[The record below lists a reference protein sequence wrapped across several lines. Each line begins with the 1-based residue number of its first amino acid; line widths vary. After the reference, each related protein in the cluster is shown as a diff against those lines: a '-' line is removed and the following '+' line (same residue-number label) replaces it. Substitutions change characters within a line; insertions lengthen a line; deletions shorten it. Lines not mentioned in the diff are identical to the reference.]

1 MELLERGDE
10 LAVLEEAT
18 SRAAGGAGSVVLLSG
33 EAGIGKSALLAH
45 AFADS
50 APETARVLWGA
61 CDPLSTPRP
70 LGPLHDIARQVGGT
84 LLGAAA
90 SSTAREVFFGAM
102 LDELRRGP
110 PPTVAVVEDV
120 HWADEATLD
129 FLKFLSRR
137 VHRMPALL
145 VISYRDDEV
154 GPTHPLRD
162 FLGFLPPADVRRL
175 RLAPLSLRAVDTLAR
190 EAGRS
195 ARRLHDVTGGN
206 PFFVTEVLAAE
217 SEMVPVTVRDAVL
230 ARVAGLSDSARSVM
244 ELAAVAPLHIER
256 WLVDHLLSPQSVAID
271 ECRAIGMLQGDDDT
285 LAFRHE
291 LARRAVEDSL
301 PAERRRVLHAKCLTA
316 LLDRGGDE
324 VSAARLVHHADL
336 AGDRAAQHRYGV
348 KAAAQAAAV
357 GAHREAAALY
367 ERALRVTDAL
377 PIRERALL
385 LERYSLACY
394 LSEPINAAC
403 SARAEALVLWRE
415 LGDRLREGDALR
427 WLSRLWWFRGVRA
440 EAERFAT
447 ESISVLEQ
455 LPPGRELA
463 MAYGNRAQ
471 LAMLAAN
478 ADDAVAWGARTIAI
492 AEPLGDIESVVNT
505 LITVGSAEYT
515 ADRAG
520 AAEKLDHSLA
530 LALAHGYP
538 EVIVRAYANIATT
551 ANNKCDYDRAETHLR
566 DGLAYCEERDMSAW
580 SLYMLAARAHLQFQ
594 RGNWNEAV
602 DDARSVLEP
611 ARSAAI
617 SRIHGLVVLARV
629 RMHRGEP
636 GWESLLDEARDLALP
651 TGERQRIMPVAC
663 ARAESAWLLGDI
675 DRAADEAMAGW
686 VLPSDGSIRWEVGQL
701 ALSLWRANRL
711 PETRRPLPLAIERQ
725 IAGDWR
731 AAAREWERHG
741 CPVQHAMTLADADDA
756 EGLREGLASFAR
768 LGSEAGCAL
777 VRRRMRALR
786 IRGIPRG
793 DRPSTRRN
801 PARLT
806 TRQLE
811 ILALVCEGRR
821 DAEIA
826 AECFLSTKTV
836 GHHVSAILGKLGVRS
851 RGEAS
856 AAAMARGILN
866 RDGRV

>member
-1 MELLERGDE
+1 MELLERDDE
-10 LAVLEEAT
+10 LAALDEAT
-18 SRAAGGAGSVVLLSG
+18 RRAADGAGSVVLLSG
-33 EAGIGKSALLAH
+33 EAGIGKSALLAY
-45 AFADS
+45 AFADGES
-50 APETARVLWGA
+50 DRARVLWGA

-84 LLGAAA
+84 LLDAAG
-90 SSTAREVFFGAM
+90 SSSSREVLFGAM
-102 LDELRRGP
+102 LDELRRGS
-110 PPTVAVVEDV
+110 PPTVVVVEDV

-129 FLKFLSRR
+129 LLKFLSRR
-137 VHRMPALL
+137 LHRIPAVL

-154 GPTHPLRD
+154 GPTHALRG
-162 FLGFLPPADVRRL
+162 FLGFLPPAEVRRL
-175 RLAPLSLRAVDTLAR
+175 RLAPLSLQAVSTLAR

-206 PFFVTEVLAAE
+206 PFFVTEVLAADR
-217 SEMVPVTVRDAVL
+217 EMVPVTVRDAVL
-230 ARVAGLSDSARSVM
+230 ARVAGLSDRARSVM
-244 ELAAVAPLHIER
+244 ELAAVAPLRIER
-256 WLVDHLLSPQSVAID
+256 WLVDALLSPPPAAID
-271 ECRAIGMLQGDDDT
+271 ECRAIGILLGERDT

-301 PAERRRVLHAKCLTA
+301 PAERRRALHAQCLAA
-316 LLDRGGDE
+316 LLNRGDNE
-324 VSAARLVHHADL
+324 VSAARLVHHADY
-336 AGDRAAQHRYGV
+336 AGDSAALQRHAV
-348 KAAAQAAAV
+348 NAAAQAAAV

-367 ERALRVTDAL
+367 ERALRVADAL

-385 LERYSLACY
+385 LEQYSVECY
-394 LSEPINAAC
+394 LSEPIDAAC

-415 LGDRLREGDALR
+415 LDDRLREGDALR

-455 LPPGRELA
+455 LPPGRALA
-463 MAYGNRAQ
+463 MAYSNRAQ
-471 LAMLAAN
+471 LAMLAA
-478 ADDAVAWGARTIAI
+478 DGDSTVEWGARAFAI
-492 AEPLGDIESVVNT
+492 AEPLGDAECLVNT
-505 LITVGSAEYT
+505 LISVGAAEYT
-515 ADRAG
+515 DDRPG
-520 AAEKLDHSLA
+520 GMEKLDQSLA
-530 LALAHGYP
+530 LTLAHGYP
-538 EVIVRAYANIATT
+538 ELVVRAYVNIATT
-551 ANNKCDYDRAETHLR
+551 AINKCDYDRAETHLR
-566 DGLAYCEERDMSAW
+566 DGLAYCDEGDMSAW
-580 SLYMLAARAHLQFQ
+580 SLYLLASRAHLQFQ
-594 RGNWNEAV
+594 RGNWNEAA
-602 DDARSVLEP
+602 DDASSVLEA
-611 ARSAAI
+611 ARSAAVG
-617 SRIHGLVVLARV
+617 RIHGLVVLARV

-636 GWESLLDEARDLALP
+636 GWQTLLDEARDLAIP
-651 TGERQRIMPVAC
+651 TGERQRILPVAC

-675 DRAADEAMAGW
+675 DRAAEEAAIGWAMASG
-686 VLPSDGSIRWEVGQL
+686 GFRWEVGQL
-701 ALSLWRANRL
+701 VLSLWRAGQL
-711 PETRRPLPLAIERQ
+711 PAIQIVLPVAVERQ

-731 AAAREWERHG
+731 AAAHEWERLD
-741 CPVQHAMTLADADDA
+741 CPVQHAIALADADDA
-756 EGLREGLASFAR
+756 EGLREGLALFAQ

-777 VRRRMRALR
+777 VRRRMRSLG

-793 DRPSTRRN
+793 ERPSTRRN

-856 AAAMARGILN
+856 AAARATGIFTE
-866 RDGRV
+866 